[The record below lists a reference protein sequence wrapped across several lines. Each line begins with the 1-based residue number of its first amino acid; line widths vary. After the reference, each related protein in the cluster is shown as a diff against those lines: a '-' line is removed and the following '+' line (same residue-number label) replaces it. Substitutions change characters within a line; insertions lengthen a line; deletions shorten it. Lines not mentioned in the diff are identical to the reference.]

1 MTITRK
7 TEVEHILEALR
18 NLGRFEHDRTL
29 DEQMREKVG
38 MHTGQT
44 IAQVTEVVEK
54 VERKRGQ
61 P

>member
-7 TEVEHILEALR
+7 TEVDHILEALR

-29 DEQMREKVG
+29 DEQMAGKVG

-44 IAQVTEVVEK
+44 IAQVASAVEK
-54 VERKRGQ
+54 VERKRGK